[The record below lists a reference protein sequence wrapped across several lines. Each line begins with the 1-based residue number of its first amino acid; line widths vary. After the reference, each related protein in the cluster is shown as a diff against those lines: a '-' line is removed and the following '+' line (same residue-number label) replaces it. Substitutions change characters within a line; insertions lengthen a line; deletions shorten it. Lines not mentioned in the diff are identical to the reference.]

1 VNIKVRDL
9 ATLYNLDKADCEL
22 DSNRER
28 NSNANF
34 ECQPVLLNSESCL
47 CNQFLKL
54 FHSKFGMPFYMKVVS
69 LLKMDNFHKGRIL
82 SV

>member
-1 VNIKVRDL
+1 L
-9 ATLYNLDKADCEL
+9 AKADCEL

-34 ECQPVLLNSESCL
+34 ECQPVLLNSEACP
-47 CNQFLKL
+47 CNQFFKL
-54 FHSKFGMPFYMKVVS
+54 FHSKFEMPIHMKVVS
-69 LLKMDNFHKGRIL
+69 LNKMDNFHKGRIL